1 MIGGDVK
8 QKKKK
13 SRGNSIIGALL
24 SLILD
29 PLAVYCHNFC
39 NKQVNVSSETR
50 SIYDSKSRCSSKFS
64 QFNDY
69 AIVQGLKVSEVQ
81 RMAF

>member
-13 SRGNSIIGALL
+13 SGGNSIIGALL

-39 NKQVNVSSETR
+39 NKQVNVNSETR
-50 SIYDSKSRCSSKFS
+50 SIR
-64 QFNDY
+64 
-69 AIVQGLKVSEVQ
+69 LKV
-81 RMAF
+81 